1 MEAAP
6 AVVEPAAEEKPAEV
20 NDKPSVTETAVVEP
34 VVGSWPVSGIC
45 LALILDKVIN
55 EDLEWFI

>member
-20 NDKPSVTETAVVEP
+20 NDKPSVAEMAVVEP
-34 VVGSWPVSGIC
+34 VVGSWPETGIC
-45 LALILDKVIN
+45 LAFILDS
-55 EDLEWFI
+55 DQ